1 LEVERDVM
9 EQTLPVSRN
18 RLLTSLRPSERA
30 SLEPYL
36 EQVSLPQGQILQEQ
50 GDDIEQIYFPHLGM
64 ISLVAVM
71 NDGGK
76 IIETATVGREGAVGA
91 MAGFGP
97 RHAFRRAIV
106 QVAGTAAKI
115 PTARFRDAV
124 KGSEALRDILVRY
137 NEVLLAQVQQ
147 SAACNAFHEAEQR
160 LARWLLQTRDRID
173 TDTIPLTQEF
183 LAQMLGV
190 RRTTVTL
197 IAHALQ
203 ERGLLR
209 YRRGRIEIVNR
220 QGLENVS
227 CECYETVRKQV
238 DEYFPLTTP

>member
-1 LEVERDVM
+1 M
-9 EQTLPVSRN
+9 EQPLSVSRN
-18 RLLTSLRPSERA
+18 RLLAALRPSERA
-30 SLEPYL
+30 LLEPFL
-36 EQVSLPQGQILQEQ
+36 KEVPLSQGQILQEQ
-50 GDDIEQIYFPHLGM
+50 GDDIEQIYFPHPGM

-71 NDGGK
+71 NNGGK

-106 QVAGTAAKI
+106 QVAGTAVKI
-115 PTARFRDAV
+115 PTAQFREAV
-124 KGSEALRDILVRY
+124 KGSEALRSILVRY

-147 SAACNAFHEAEQR
+147 AAACNAFHEAEPR

-190 RRTTVTL
+190 RRTTVTI

-209 YRRGRIEIVNR
+209 YRRGQIEITDR
-220 QGLENVS
+220 QGLERVS
-227 CECYETVRKQV
+227 CECYETVRKQI
-238 DEYFPLTTP
+238 DEYFPFSTP

>member
-1 LEVERDVM
+1 M
-9 EQTLPVSRN
+9 EQPLSVSRN
-18 RLLTSLRPSERA
+18 RLLGALRPSERA
-30 SLEPYL
+30 LLEPYL
-36 EQVSLPQGQILQEQ
+36 KEVTLSQGQILQEQ
-50 GDDIEQIYFPHLGM
+50 GDDIEQIYFPHHGM

-71 NDGGK
+71 NNGGK

-115 PTARFRDAV
+115 PTAHFREAV
-124 KGSEALRDILVRY
+124 KSSEALRDILVRY

-147 SAACNAFHEAEQR
+147 AAACNAFHEAEQR

-190 RRTTVTL
+190 RRTTVTI

-209 YRRGRIEIVNR
+209 YRRGQIEITDR
-220 QGLENVS
+220 QGLERVS
-227 CECYETVRKQV
+227 CECYETVRKQI
-238 DEYFPLTTP
+238 DEYFPFTTP